1 MAKTS
6 LTRQAD
12 KSQSNRR
19 RSAKRPVKDR
29 DIKTERQSLV
39 VLNVLDVLL
48 VSLSFTQYDLIF
60 V

>member
-12 KSQSNRR
+12 QSQSNRR